1 VDRNRQNFLLFLAQ
15 IRSRA
20 KENTNMS
27 YLEILKV
34 IIEAQL
40 MGFIAKIWS
49 KTGDRLLLMYSIQFQ
64 QNVLKCL

>member
-1 VDRNRQNFLLFLAQ
+1 VARNRQNFLLFLAQ
-15 IRSRA
+15 IRSKA

-40 MGFIAKIWS
+40 MRFIAKIWS
-49 KTGDRLLLMYSIQFQ
+49 KTGDRL
-64 QNVLKCL
+64 C

>member
-1 VDRNRQNFLLFLAQ
+1 L
-15 IRSRA
+15 
-20 KENTNMS
+20 S

-49 KTGDRLLLMYSIQFQ
+49 KTSEYF
-64 QNVLKCL
+64 VAAK